1 MRATQT
7 ELRWALIAAVLLFA
21 IVAAQAFAQGPC
33 LSVNLGR
40 PVVFPDGSEH
50 VAGQLTLCDWKAYTP
65 VAQIHRSYMDG
76 RPIQMLMGRRS
87 ITERDPM
94 EPDEVFFR
102 SNGDGRLELVGYSRT
117 IRGRSMTVS
126 FQSQDSPRKVDHRL
140 ARATKKRSDDLL
152 IVLMARPH

>member
-7 ELRWALIAAVLLFA
+7 ELRWALIAAVLLSA

-40 PVVFPDGSEH
+40 PVVFPDGSEY
-50 VAGQLTLCDWKAYTP
+50 VAGRLTLCDWKAYTP
-65 VAQIHRSYMDG
+65 VTQIHRSYMDG

-87 ITERDPM
+87 TTERSAS

-102 SNGDGRLELVGYSRT
+102 SNGDGRLELLGYSRT
-117 IRGRSMTVS
+117 IRGRSMTVH
-126 FQSQDSPRKVDHRL
+126 FQNKDSRKVNHRL
-140 ARATKKRSDDLL
+140 ARANKKDDDLL
-152 IVLMARPH
+152 VVLMARPH

>member
-7 ELRWALIAAVLLFA
+7 ELRWALIAAVLLSA

-50 VAGQLTLCDWKAYTP
+50 GAGQLTLCDWKAYTP
-65 VAQIHRSYMDG
+65 VTQIHRSYMDG
-76 RPIQMLMGRRS
+76 RPIQMLMGQRS
-87 ITERDPM
+87 TTERSPL

-102 SNGDGRLELVGYSRT
+102 SNGDGRLELLGYSRT
-117 IRGRSMTVS
+117 IRGRSMTVN
-126 FQSQDSPRKVDHRL
+126 FQNQVSPRKVNHRL
-140 ARATKKRSDDLL
+140 ARATKKDDDLL